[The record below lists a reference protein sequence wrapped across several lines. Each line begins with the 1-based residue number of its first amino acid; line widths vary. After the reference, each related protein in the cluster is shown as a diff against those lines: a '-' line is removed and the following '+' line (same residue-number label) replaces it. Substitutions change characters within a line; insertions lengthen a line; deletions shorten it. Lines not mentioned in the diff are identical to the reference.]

1 MNDLSAASIIFERF
15 GISDINFKKDH
26 VYYKTF
32 SFLAEINDKK
42 IPVVCIRHMS
52 RFKPCFDSIHS
63 AWRYQLNCL
72 SQGGLNG
79 SYRY

>member
-32 SFLAEINDKK
+32 
-42 IPVVCIRHMS
+42 
-52 RFKPCFDSIHS
+52 
-63 AWRYQLNCL
+63 
-72 SQGGLNG
+72 
-79 SYRY
+79 